1 MWSWLQRTAERTG
14 VVSRLRSAWMH
25 DLQRELKPLRNELR
39 GGVGRDVVR
48 LTADVDR
55 LRRQLAEV
63 SETLAAMSGRQQ
75 RLERQLAQSA
85 AISRLDVKQRDLI
98 ERLPEVLDE
107 ARVCAHIA
115 AAIAHAT
122 VHDDPFP
129 FMVVDNLVPR
139 DVYRLLLRAIPPVEF
154 FGDADPIK
162 QNLRIPFD
170 NGPRLATEVWQ
181 FVDHAIAHRTI
192 VPAVTARFANALSRH
207 YDALFGSALA
217 PRAAGLP
224 QSPSGGRLMLR
235 RPGYRLAPHRDPK
248 RTMLT
253 CLLYLARPGDDEAYG
268 TELYRVDNERESSYT
283 QTYYPEE
290 EGCRC
295 ELVHTVPYRPNSM
308 LVFLNGRGAHGAH
321 IPASAPGGLERFAY
335 QFYVGPGGDELSAL
349 IAELPQEKRDLWQDK
364 RLAKA
369 APLPSGDEPP
379 APATMTGA
387 EEGETMAPSS

>member
-1 MWSWLQRTAERTG
+1 MWSWLQRTAEWTG

-48 LTADVDR
+48 LTGEVDR
-55 LRRQLAEV
+55 LRQQLAEV
-63 SETLAAMSGRQQ
+63 SETLAVVSGRQQ
-75 RLERQLAQSA
+75 RMERQMAQAA
-85 AISRLDVKQRDLI
+85 AIARLDGKQRELI
-98 ERLPEVLDE
+98 ARLPEVLNE
-107 ARVCAHIA
+107 TRVSAHTSTAVAQA
-115 AAIAHAT
+115 A
-122 VHDDPFP
+122 VHHTPFP
-129 FMVVDNLVPR
+129 FMVVENVVPG
-139 DVYRLLLRAIPPVEF
+139 DVYRLLLRSIPPVEF

-170 NGPRLATEVWQ
+170 DGPRLATEVWR
-181 FVDHAIAHRTI
+181 FVDQAIAHRII
-192 VPAVTARFANALSRH
+192 VPAVTARFSDELSQH
-207 YDALFGSALA
+207 YEALFGAALA
-217 PRAAGLP
+217 QRAARLP

-235 RPGYRLAPHRDPK
+235 RPGYRLLPHRDPK

-268 TELYRVDNERESSYT
+268 TQLYRVENERESSYT

-295 ELVHTVPYRPNSM
+295 ELAHTVPYRPNSM

-321 IPASAPGGLERFAY
+321 IPDDAPAALERFAY

-349 IAELPQEKRDLWQDK
+349 IADLPEEKRDLWQNK

-369 APLPSGDEPP
+369 AHPLPSGGR
-379 APATMTGA
+379 TS
-387 EEGETMAPSS
+387 APST